1 MNILIAGCG
10 NIGFRHL
17 ESILGMKQNKTIYIV
32 DQSKES
38 LTRCQN
44 LTSKITTLNN
54 KVNYFNSFDEIKTKM
69 TIDVAII
76 ASGAS
81 SRADIIK
88 KLFLKTEPT
97 HLILEKL
104 LFTKISD
111 FDFFST
117 FFKSY
122 KTKVWVNQWLD
133 DEVRFLS
140 NLLPE
145 NENFNL
151 NISGSQW
158 GLCCNSVHFIEWFH
172 AISSRKNIKLEKHN
186 FINLVESKRPGFFEI
201 IGNIELSSDN
211 KNKLVLNSDGG
222 DNPEQSINIDITSP
236 SIKISCVWVDDNLNG
251 YYKINNEAKSFFK
264 EKIKYQSQRTYKVIN
279 DLIYDDKCKLPS
291 YEISCEHHML
301 FYPIF
306 YDYFESK
313 GFNTFDGIPIT

>member
-1 MNILIAGCG
+1 MNIVIAGCG

-38 LTRCQN
+38 LARCQN

-69 TIDVAII
+69 NIDVAII

-88 KLFLKTEPT
+88 RLFLKTEPC

-111 FDFFST
+111 FAFFSA
-117 FFKSY
+117 FFKNY

-140 NLLPE
+140 DLLPE

-201 IGNIELSSDN
+201 IGNIQLSSDK

-222 DNPEQSINIDITSP
+222 NNPEESINIDITSL
-236 SIKISCVWVDDNLNG
+236 SLEISCVWVDDNLKG
-251 YYKINNEAKSFFK
+251 YYKINNGTKFFFK
-264 EKIKYQSQRTYKVIN
+264 EKIKYQSQRTSKVIN
-279 DLIYDDKCKLPS
+279 DLMYDNKCKLPS

-313 GFNTFDGIPIT
+313 GFNTLDGIPIT